1 MSTYEQRELAG
12 VSPVAQQS
20 LPTESKHTLD
30 DRRDE
35 ARLHRIE
42 AKELREFNQPMVEFN
57 YHKDLAEALWNPY
70 EEIKNQLREWKYK
83 TITDEREAIKTP
95 YRRAA

>member
-1 MSTYEQRELAG
+1 MTTYEQRELAWF
-12 VSPVAQQS
+12 SPITQPA

-42 AKELREFNQPMVEFN
+42 AKELRILWDYPIME
-57 YHKDLAEALWNPY
+57 YKKWLAETLDNR
-70 EEIKNQLREWKYK
+70 NTVMQQLRKWNYENISPEKAMHIPYK
-83 TITDEREAIKTP
+83 HAS
-95 YRRAA
+95 

>member
-1 MSTYEQRELAG
+1 MTTYEQRELAG
-12 VSPVAQQS
+12 VSLVTQQD

-57 YHKDLAEALWNPY
+57 YHKELTDALENPY
-70 EEIKNQLREWKYK
+70 EKAKNQLKEWNYR
-83 TITDEREAIKTP
+83 TISEDEALHTP

>member
-57 YHKDLAEALWNPY
+57 YHKDLTEAL
-70 EEIKNQLREWKYK
+70 
-83 TITDEREAIKTP
+83 
-95 YRRAA
+95 

>member
-1 MSTYEQRELAG
+1 MSTYEQREFAG
-12 VSPVAQQS
+12 VSPVAEQA

-35 ARLHRIE
+35 AKLHRIE

-57 YHKDLAEALWNPY
+57 YHKELTETLWNPRDKIMEELNKWNY
-70 EEIKNQLREWKYK
+70 E
-83 TITDEREAIKTP
+83 TISEEKALNTP

>member
-12 VSPVAQQS
+12 TALINQPA

-42 AKELREFNQPMVEFN
+42 AKELRLLNNEMVPYNKNKELT
-57 YHKDLAEALWNPY
+57 DTLWNPRDNIMKQLNSWNY
-70 EEIKNQLREWKYK
+70 KIITNEE
-83 TITDEREAIKTP
+83 AMHVP
-95 YRRAA
+95 YRRAS

>member
-12 VSPVAQQS
+12 VSPIAQPM

-30 DRRDE
+30 DKKDE

-42 AKELREFNQPMVEFN
+42 AKELREFNQPMVEYN
-57 YHKDLAEALWNPY
+57 YHKELTDVLWNP
-70 EEIKNQLREWKYK
+70 IDNIRDQLRDWNYK
-83 TITDEREAIKTP
+83 IITDEEALHVP
-95 YRRAA
+95 YKHAA

>member
-12 VSPVAQQS
+12 VSPVAQQA

-35 ARLHRIE
+35 AKLHRIE
-42 AKELREFNQPMVEFN
+42 AKELREFNQPMVEYN
-57 YHKDLAEALWNPY
+57 HHKELADTLENPRD
-70 EEIKNQLREWKYK
+70 IVMTQLKE
-83 TITDEREAIKTP
+83 
-95 YRRAA
+95 

>member
-12 VSPVAQQS
+12 VSPIAQPI

-30 DRRDE
+30 DKKDE

-42 AKELREFNQPMVEFN
+42 AKELREFNQPMVEYN
-57 YHKDLAEALWNPY
+57 YHKELTDVLWNP
-70 EEIKNQLREWKYK
+70 IDNIRDQLRDWNYK
-83 TITDEREAIKTP
+83 IITDEEALHVP
-95 YRRAA
+95 YKHAA

>member
-1 MSTYEQRELAG
+1 MTTYEQRELAG
-12 VSPVAQQS
+12 VSPVSQQA

-42 AKELREFNQPMVEFN
+42 AKELREFNQPMVEYN
-57 YHKDLAEALWNPY
+57 YHKELTDALENPY
-70 EEIKNQLREWKYK
+70 DKVKNQLEKWDYR
-83 TITDEREAIKTP
+83 TISEDEALHTP
-95 YRRAA
+95 YRHAA

>member
-1 MSTYEQRELAG
+1 MPTYVQRELAG
-12 VSPVAQQS
+12 MSPVAEQA

-42 AKELREFNQPMVEFN
+42 AKELRLLNKEMVPYNKNKELT
-57 YHKDLAEALWNPY
+57 DVLWNPRDNIMKQLNQWNY
-70 EEIKNQLREWKYK
+70 RIITSEEALH
-83 TITDEREAIKTP
+83 TP
-95 YRRAA
+95 YKLAA

>member
-1 MSTYEQRELAG
+1 MSTYEQREFAG
-12 VSPVAQQS
+12 VSPVSQQA

-42 AKELREFNQPMVEFN
+42 AKELREFNQPMVEYN
-57 YHKDLAEALWNPY
+57 YHKELTDVLWNP
-70 EEIKNQLREWKYK
+70 IDNIRDQLRDWNYK
-83 TITDEREAIKTP
+83 IITDEEALHVP
-95 YRRAA
+95 YKHAA